1 MRLRARIAA
10 DINARI
16 AALMPE
22 AARTVWDKSGVVVLI
37 ESAKFRVAGG
47 VEAGFDRLYTID
59 GKVRV
64 DLRTDDLANIDLSQ
78 ELLADL
84 LGRPVFLKREVV
96 AVGAVTETA
105 RVVLDE
111 FRVLAREATL
121 VQALTFTLS
130 GEVLRYVGPGTLPAT
145 VVVPAPFDGVAA

>member
-1 MRLRARIAA
+1 MRLRDRI
-10 DINARI
+10 DTEINARI
-16 AALMPE
+16 ATLMPE

-37 ESAKFRVAGG
+37 ESATFTVAGG
-47 VEAGFDRLYTID
+47 VDAGFDRIYTVN

-84 LGRPVFLKREVV
+84 LGRPVFLKREQV
-96 AVGAVTETA
+96 ATGMLTETA
-105 RVVLDE
+105 RVVLQE

-121 VQALTFTLS
+121 VQQLTFTLS
-130 GEVLRYVGPGTLPAT
+130 GEVLRFIGPGTVPQT
-145 VVVPAPFDGVAA
+145 VAVPPPFDGVAA